1 MKYFYVFFSAGKF
14 SFFDK
19 IMIFRSWKSEREE
32 IGVREITIFATM
44 KIKLTDTRY
53 IFKNLNL
60 KLPSLKKARILRRNV
75 INLI

>member
-1 MKYFYVFFSAGKF
+1 
-14 SFFDK
+14 
-19 IMIFRSWKSEREE
+19 MIFRSWKSEREE

-60 KLPSLKKARILRRNV
+60 ELVFFS
-75 INLI
+75 